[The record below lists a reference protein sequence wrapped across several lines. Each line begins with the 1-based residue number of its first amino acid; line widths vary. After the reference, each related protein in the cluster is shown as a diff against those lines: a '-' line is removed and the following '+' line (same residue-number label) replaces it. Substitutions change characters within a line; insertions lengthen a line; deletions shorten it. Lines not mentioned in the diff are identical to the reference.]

1 MIVGGNTS
9 ITCLYDNIT
18 VEGTCPSDNPAVF
31 FLTKALETVGDYV
44 PNQTDLMY
52 IFNGDTSARPEPQT
66 QTPQLFRTFTYE
78 WTLGGGQAPIAGTNA
93 SCPFSEPSNGTSG
106 SPYTVAASPSL
117 GAFLGV
123 VTGLMVGFGVVY
135 TIMLFFPGIE
145 DRELTVPYVTRNTA
159 SKAGNEQL
167 SSTDGSMIPSYSGQ
181 AERSKSIVGG
191 EVVPVFFSLR

>member
-1 MIVGGNTS
+1 MLARPHMH
-9 ITCLYDNIT
+9 TCVRARARAIRQ
-18 VEGTCPSDNPAVF
+18 
-31 FLTKALETVGDYV
+31 AL
-44 PNQTDLMY
+44 LLLFS
-52 IFNGDTSARPEPQT
+52 FNGDTSARPEPQT

-145 DRELTVPYVTRNTA
+145 DRELTVPYVVSILTCMHPPVCRV
-159 SKAGNEQL
+159 
-167 SSTDGSMIPSYSGQ
+167 SSPYIPSAYHAIG
-181 AERSKSIVGG
+181 
-191 EVVPVFFSLR
+191 